1 MGFSENLR
9 ELRKERNLSQ
19 EGLAE
24 LLGVS
29 RQAVSK
35 WEQGEGYPE
44 AETLLLLARELK
56 VSLDRLM
63 GLEVNR
69 KPSGDVGEILITSP
83 HENVIVP
90 CYKVASS
97 SRMMGGRGTPQY
109 FLFGVS
115 QGKTNFWGE
124 QPTTFLGWYRDQD
137 AIAKEVEE
145 IHQAILRG
153 EASYTL
159 RYSVRTERH
168 WGRIKILEK

>member
-1 MGFSENLR
+1 MGFAENLR
-9 ELRKERNLSQ
+9 ELRKGRNLSQ

-56 VSLDRLM
+56 VSLDHLM

-83 HENVIVP
+83 YENVIVP

-115 QGKTNFWGE
+115 QGEINFWGE
-124 QPTTFLGWYRDQD
+124 QPTTFLGWYRDKD
-137 AIAKEVEE
+137 SITREVEE
-145 IHQAILRG
+145 IHQAFLRG
-153 EASYTL
+153 EPSYTL
-159 RYSVRTERH
+159 QYSIRTERH
-168 WGRIKILEK
+168 WGRIKILEE

>member
-1 MGFSENLR
+1 MGFAENLR
-9 ELRKERNLSQ
+9 RLRKERNLSQ
-19 EGLAE
+19 EDLAE

-44 AETLLLLARELK
+44 VEKLLVLAGELD
-56 VSLDRLM
+56 VSLDSLM
-63 GLEVNR
+63 GREPPREKEPVTGTIR
-69 KPSGDVGEILITSP
+69 ITSP

-115 QGKTNFWGE
+115 QGEINFWGE
-124 QPTTFLGWYRDQD
+124 QPTTFLGWYRDKD
-137 AIAKEVEE
+137 AIGREVEE
-145 IHQAILRG
+145 IRQAILRG
-153 EASYTL
+153 ASDYQL
-159 RYSVRTERH
+159 QYSVKTRRH
-168 WGRIKILEK
+168 WGRIKMED

>member
-1 MGFSENLR
+1 MGFAENLR
-9 ELRKERNLSQ
+9 RLRKERNLSQ
-19 EGLAE
+19 EDLAE

-44 AETLLLLARELK
+44 VEKLLVLAGELD
-56 VSLDRLM
+56 VSLDSLM
-63 GLEVNR
+63 GRELPREKEPVTGTIR
-69 KPSGDVGEILITSP
+69 ITSP

-115 QGKTNFWGE
+115 QGEINFWGE
-124 QPTTFLGWYRDQD
+124 QPTTFLGWYRDKD
-137 AIAKEVEE
+137 SITREVEE
-145 IHQAILRG
+145 IHQAFLRG
-153 EASYTL
+153 EPSYTL
-159 RYSVRTERH
+159 QYSIRTERH
-168 WGRIKILEK
+168 WGRIKILEE

>member
-1 MGFSENLR
+1 
-9 ELRKERNLSQ
+9 
-19 EGLAE
+19 
-24 LLGVS
+24 
-29 RQAVSK
+29 
-35 WEQGEGYPE
+35 
-44 AETLLLLARELK
+44 
-56 VSLDRLM
+56 
-63 GLEVNR
+63 
-69 KPSGDVGEILITSP
+69 
-83 HENVIVP
+83 
-90 CYKVASS
+90 
-97 SRMMGGRGTPQY
+97 MMGGRGTPQY

-115 QGKTNFWGE
+115 QGETNFWGE